1 MGYLEEMYA
10 DPIGKEI
17 YTKTLKT
24 YLAKLAVLIDPKCQ
38 MSDEELRVLIFEA
51 EREQKLVTCEY
62 TGEGEGWVI
71 TGDIPNELTYSK
83 GHFTSKELQ
92 EPGCFGCSWDGQYG
106 FGTPECQ
113 ACQFSP
119 VCFEKTAKNVV
130 SHAYH
135 RWGMH
140 CSRDLVQDMLQTKN
154 FKLVDE
160 YLQRMFHR
168 VTYWPDTHRPKDIQL
183 VSFQQLPPLVDIAGG
198 GAEDGLKE
206 ISIPEIVPIAKERVE
221 ESQNENT
228 QWAPS
233 KYGVHTFKSR
243 YERELE
249 NNECLNNLDNGFE
262 LKVNRLGKEF
272 VCKVVPNGYLFE
284 GKKYP
289 TLGDVTRKATGSSNW
304 HSTKFW
310 YLK

>member
-1 MGYLEEMYA
+1 MGYLEETYA

-83 GHFTSKELQ
+83 GHFTSKELK
-92 EPGCFGCSWDGQYG
+92 EPDCFGCSWDGQYG
-106 FGTPECQ
+106 LGTPECQ

-198 GAEDGLKE
+198 GAEDGLKK
-206 ISIPEIVPIAKERVE
+206 ISMPEIVPIAKEQVG
-221 ESQNENT
+221 ESPN
-228 QWAPS
+228 S
-233 KYGVHTFKSR
+233 
-243 YERELE
+243 ELE
-249 NNECLNNLDNGFE
+249 YEVGPYGKHTCIPRYLRECKKNELINKLSPGTI
-262 LKVNRLGKEF
+262 LKVHRLGKEF
-272 VCKVVPNGYLFE
+272 VCKVVFNGYLFE

-289 TLGDVTRKATGSSNW
+289 TLGDVTRKATGSKYWRSLN
-304 HSTKFW
+304 FW